1 MEQEKKKS
9 FKSMSDEEKRVYAC
23 EASRRYRLKVKDT
36 DEYKQK
42 NLACVNRYLENNRQK
57 VYDYQKVYKKAWY
70 QKKKEDLIN
79 LCFPN
84 LE

>member
-1 MEQEKKKS
+1 MEQEKKS
-9 FKSMSDEEKRVYAC
+9 FKSMSDEEKRAYNRESAK
-23 EASRRYRLKVKDT
+23 RYRERVKDT
-36 DEYKQK
+36 DEYKQR
-42 NLACVNRYLENNRQK
+42 NLACVNKYLVNNRQK
-57 VYDYQKVYKKAWY
+57 VYDYQKVYKKTWY

>member
-1 MEQEKKKS
+1 MEQEKNKS
-9 FKSMSDEEKRVYAC
+9 FKSMSDDEKRAYNR
-23 EASRRYRLKVKDT
+23 EASRRYREKVKDT
-36 DEYKQK
+36 DEYKQR
-42 NLACVNRYLENNRQK
+42 NIACVNKYLENNRQK

-70 QKKKEDLIN
+70 QKKKEDSIN

>member
-1 MEQEKKKS
+1 MEQDKKS
-9 FKSMSDEEKRVYAC
+9 FKSMSDEEKRAYNRESA
-23 EASRRYRLKVKDT
+23 RRYRERVKDT
-36 DEYKQK
+36 DEYKQR
-42 NLACVNRYLENNRQK
+42 NLACVNKYLVNNRQK

-70 QKKKEDLIN
+70 QKKKEDLID

>member
-1 MEQEKKKS
+1 
-9 FKSMSDEEKRVYAC
+9 MSDEEKRAYNRESAK
-23 EASRRYRLKVKDT
+23 RYRERVKDT
-36 DEYKQK
+36 DEYKQR
-42 NLACVNRYLENNRQK
+42 NLACVNKYLVNNRQK

-70 QKKKEDLIN
+70 QKKKEDLID